1 MSPQRVVVSDHRP
14 LVREMIGRRLACAGL
29 EVVPLDAAS
38 PAADRS
44 VDVVLVGRPA
54 ASQVVAAGGDHRVV
68 HFTDETSIDDLAE
81 AILHVR
87 ALEPGPSIAATLRG
101 IRLTP
106 REQEVLDAVAAGLK
120 AEQVAARLGITRAS
134 VQNHKQR
141 IFGKL
146 GVHSQA
152 EAVSVTRREGQL
164 RRTGPG
170 DRG

>member
-1 MSPQRVVVSDHRP
+1 VSPQRVVVADHRP
-14 LVREMIGRRLACAGL
+14 LVREMIGRRLARAGL
-29 EVVPLDAAS
+29 EVVALDAADM
-38 PAADRS
+38 A

-54 ASQVVAAGGDHRVV
+54 ACQVVPAGGDHRVV
-68 HFTDETSIDDLAE
+68 HFTDETSIDALAE
-81 AILHVR
+81 AILRVR
-87 ALEPGPSIAATLRG
+87 ALEPGPTIAATLRG
-101 IRLTP
+101 IGLTP
-106 REQEVLDAVAAGLK
+106 REQEVMDAVASGLR

-152 EAVSVTRREGQL
+152 EAVSVTRRARPL